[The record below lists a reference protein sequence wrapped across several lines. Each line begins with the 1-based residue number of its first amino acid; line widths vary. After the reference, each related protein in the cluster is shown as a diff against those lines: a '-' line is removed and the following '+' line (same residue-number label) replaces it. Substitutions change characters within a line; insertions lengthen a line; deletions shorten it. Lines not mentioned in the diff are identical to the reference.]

1 MQVMLKKPLTLL
13 KNRCQK
19 LSKMRYTAFRVS
31 SRSDLRIATSSNR
44 QSLLASLGT
53 LAAWAKIYVFCLLLA
68 VAGCIGNTTT
78 IELSPATRSELDA
91 ILSTLQVRYDLTG
104 SLKTTRM
111 MVTIEEGERREE
123 LRELLWY
130 KKSENGGEL
139 LHIQALGPTNETRG
153 IAIANQ
159 DKNQFLLRLVAEQKA
174 YFGPLSDGALREIFG
189 VDLRVSDVL
198 SALFANPFLDGRT
211 ANFISVESSGAK
223 FVITRPGV
231 QTGHVETITL
241 FIREDEPRVTE
252 WHIHDEN
259 GTLEQR
265 ATFADYREV
274 SGLLRPHKIEIERPL
289 EQTRVAVKI
298 AKVELNVEISDSKFD
313 PESLLSEDIEIIP
326 LSELRE

>member
-1 MQVMLKKPLTLL
+1 MPDTLRKPLTSL

-19 LSKMRYTAFRVS
+19 SFEMSYTEKPNA
-31 SRSDLRIATSSNR
+31 
-44 QSLLASLGT
+44 
-53 LAAWAKIYVFCLLLA
+53 AAWTKICVLCLLLA
-68 VAGCIGNTTT
+68 VVGCISSTTT
-78 IELSPATRSELDA
+78 LQLSPTSRAELDT
-91 ILSTLQVRYDLTG
+91 ILNTLQARYDLTG
-104 SLKTTRM
+104 SLKITRM
-111 MVTIEEGERREE
+111 AVRIEEGDRSEE

-139 LHIQALGPTNETRG
+139 LHIQVLGAMNEPRG

-159 DKNQFLLRLVAEQKA
+159 DKNQFVLVLLNEQKA
-174 YFGPLSDGALREIFG
+174 YPGPLSDGALREIFG

-211 ANFISVESSGAK
+211 ADFISVESSGAK
-223 FVITRPGV
+223 FVIKRPGV

-259 GTLEQR
+259 GTLEQI

-274 SGLLRPHKIEIERPL
+274 SGILRPHKVEIERPL

-298 AKVELNVEISDSKFD
+298 AKVELNVDISDSKFD
-313 PESLLSEDIEIIP
+313 PEPLLTEDIEIIP
-326 LSELRE
+326 PSELRE